1 MDEDFSSDLGSLL
14 DQLKDNNTAMKS
26 VQKESNPL
34 KKEDIEKFVIERAGT
49 LVDESLEMVKMVKDY
64 ITSAPETDSVEA
76 LAGLVTATSSALETL
91 NKIIVA
97 DKKSETIFKAKE
109 LDARYKRELIED
121 ITKSKV
127 LATREEMLKQLAL
140 QTTERRAN
148 SIEVETLSGQS

>member
-26 VQKESNPL
+26 VQ
-34 KKEDIEKFVIERAGT
+34 KEDIEKFVIERAGT

>member
-1 MDEDFSSDLGSLL
+1 
-14 DQLKDNNTAMKS
+14 
-26 VQKESNPL
+26 
-34 KKEDIEKFVIERAGT
+34 
-49 LVDESLEMVKMVKDY
+49 MVKDY

>member
-1 MDEDFSSDLGSLL
+1 
-14 DQLKDNNTAMKS
+14 MKS

>member
-127 LATREEMLKQLAL
+127 LATREEMY
-140 QTTERRAN
+140 
-148 SIEVETLSGQS
+148 